1 MADTLFTLQNKN
13 GLILGLAND
22 HSIAFGCVRKCVEA
36 GANIAVTYQNQKSQ
50 PYAEAALKQLTPP
63 QAKNIKIAT
72 PCDLTDQQQT
82 DALFARIK
90 QELGHLDFII
100 HSIAFA
106 PHDDLHGRVVD
117 CSRDGFLQAMDI
129 SCHSFIRIAR
139 AAMPLMQKGGSI
151 MTMSYYGAE
160 KVIEN
165 YNMMG
170 PVKAALEASVRELAS
185 ELGASNIRVNA
196 ISPGPMPTR
205 AAGGLPHFDELQDQ
219 AIAKSPLHRLSGL
232 DDVGALAVFLAGDA
246 SKAIT
251 GMILPVDA
259 GYHIMG

>member
-1 MADTLFTLQNKN
+1 MADSFTLQNKN

-22 HSIAFGCVRKCVEA
+22 HSIAFGCMRKCLEA
-36 GANIAVTYQNQKSQ
+36 GANLAVTYQGPKSR
-50 PYAEAALKQLTPP
+50 PYVESAVKQLDSVQT
-63 QAKNIKIAT
+63 KNLKILT
-72 PCDLTDQQQT
+72 ECELTDDDQVKS
-82 DALFARIK
+82 LFDQITR
-90 QELGHLDFII
+90 QMGSLDFLI
-100 HSIAFA
+100 HCIAYA
-106 PHDDLHGRVVD
+106 PHDDLYGRVVD

-129 SCHSFIRIAR
+129 SCHSFIRLAR
-139 AAMPLMQKGGSI
+139 ASLPLMSKGGSMI
-151 MTMSYYGAE
+151 TMSYYGAE

-185 ELGASNIRVNA
+185 ELGPNNIRVNA

-205 AAGGLPHFDELQDQ
+205 AAGGLLHFDQLQQQ
-219 AIAKSPLHRLSGL
+219 AIAKSPLHRLSNL
-232 DDVGALAVFLAGDA
+232 EDVGALAVFLVGDA